1 MPELRFI
8 PNVAGEGEGLS
19 DAGIETYRDD
29 PFPAVARETSQ
40 NSRDA
45 HDAVRRPDQ
54 PVRMDIE
61 KFNVPANTLPG
72 YQKYREVVSL
82 CLDVAEQNGNA
93 KEAEFFRQALR
104 VLDSPEIAI
113 LSIADYNTSGL
124 RGPCEEG
131 MPFHSLVKS
140 SGISSKTQDTSGGSF
155 GIGKSA
161 VYSASDLQTVFYS
174 TSYVDREGGRRFL
187 AQGKTKFRSF
197 TAADGEHFRSV
208 GYWGEPHGY
217 MPVESLA
224 AVPKWL
230 RRQETGT
237 TVCSIA
243 VRESDDW
250 QKEITASL
258 IVNFFKAITD
268 GQMVFSVDG
277 DVLDERTLRR
287 RFDDHE
293 IESAARNE
301 DFQFAK
307 HMYEC
312 LTNDDESEEYA
323 IEVSDAGR
331 FRLRLMIKDGLPK
344 RVGFLRNGMYICDNL
359 AHFGDKFARFP
370 MYRDFAAIVEP
381 VDDESNMWL
390 RRMENPR
397 HDEFSPERILDP
409 KQRRAAKLA
418 GQRLTKQ
425 IRETIKTAAKSKVE
439 NTTDLQELSEFFALD
454 NEGREDDEGSRKVK
468 SFTVSTPP
476 KPRPRRSKTPVSDGD
491 GSSGGAG
498 LGSDGGASGGGSY
511 GEGVGTG
518 TGGGGTRKSRKAFP
532 LIGARTTLPDPFNPR
547 RRRVLFTP
555 SASGIALLKFEGSGL
570 SNPQWL
576 PVVEGECRIHCV
588 EGARQEIEVTFLTA
602 YDGPIE
608 IVSWAA
614 EEDNDEG
621 QR

>member
-45 HDAVRRPDQ
+45 HELTRRSDQ
-54 PVRMDIE
+54 PVRMDIQ
-61 KFNVPANTLPG
+61 KFGVPANTLPG
-72 YQKYREVVSL
+72 YHKYREVVSR
-82 CLDVAEQNGNA
+82 CLGVAERDGNA
-93 KEAEFFRQALR
+93 KETEFFRQAQR
-104 VLDSPEIAI
+104 VLDSSEIPI
-113 LSIADYNTSGL
+113 LRVADYNTTGL
-124 RGPCEEG
+124 HGPCEEG
-131 MPFHSLVKS
+131 MPFHALVKS

-174 TSYVDREGGRRFL
+174 TSYVDPEGVRRFL

-197 TAADGEHFRSV
+197 TAADGTQFRSI
-208 GYWGEPHGY
+208 GYWGEPQGY

-224 AVPKWL
+224 AVPQWL

-258 IVNFFKAITD
+258 IVNFFKAIAD
-268 GQMVFSVDG
+268 GQMVFNIDG
-277 DVLDERTLRR
+277 DMLDERTLRR
-287 RFDDHE
+287 RFDDQE
-293 IESAARNE
+293 IASSAKSE
-301 DFQFAK
+301 EFQFAR

-312 LTNDDESEEYA
+312 LVNEDASEEYP

-331 FRLRLMIKDGLPK
+331 FRLRLMIRDGLPK
-344 RVGFLRNGMYICDNL
+344 RVGILRNGMYICDNL

-370 MYRDFAAIVEP
+370 MYKDFVAIVEP
-381 VDDESNMWL
+381 VDTESNMWL

-397 HDEFSPERILDP
+397 HDEFSPERILHP
-409 KQRRAAKLA
+409 QQRRVAKLA

-425 IRETIKTAAKSKVE
+425 IREAIKTAAKAKVE
-439 NTTDLQELSEFFALD
+439 NTTDLQELSEFFSLD
-454 NEGREDDEGSRKVK
+454 NEGREDDEGNRKLK
-468 SFTVSTPP
+468 SFIAKTAP
-476 KPRPRRSKTPVSDGD
+476 KLRSRRSKTPVSDGD
-491 GSSGGAG
+491 GSAGGAG
-498 LGSDGGASGGGSY
+498 TGHGGDGGGGGS
-511 GEGVGTG
+511 GAGVGTG
-518 TGGGGTRKSRKAFP
+518 TGGRGRRSARLAFP
-532 LIGARTTLPDPFNPR
+532 LIGARTFLPDPANPR
-547 RRRVLFTP
+547 RRRILFTAG
-555 SASGIALLKFEGSGL
+555 ASGSAVLKFEGSGL
-570 SNPQWL
+570 SDPQWL
-576 PVVEGECRIHCV
+576 PVVEGECRINCV
-588 EGARQEIEVTFLTA
+588 EGARQELEVNFLTA

-614 EEDNDEG
+614 EEDDDEG